1 MLLLRI
7 RRPCYTVGLSQA
19 IEEGTLSPGK
29 LIYITATLL
38 SILASI
44 TLYRQEKREL
54 AIFVGLWA
62 PTILDLGQSLVDEE
76 QR

>member
-1 MLLLRI
+1 ML
-7 RRPCYTVGLSQA
+7 SA
-19 IEEGTLSPGK
+19 GK

-44 TLYRQEKREL
+44 TLYRRENREL

-62 PTILDLGQSLVDEE
+62 PTILDLGQTLVDEE
-76 QR
+76 QK